1 MVRAALKDCVD
12 TTDWGMF
19 KQSATYNNTTNIQE
33 YTETVTG
40 YTTKCIDDMTHTRF
54 ITIRAN
60 QKPWLTGEVHRLLW
74 ARNIAFREGN
84 PAGLRAARADLSRGI
99 RKAKRQYTRKI
110 TAHFSDSRDTRSLWQ
125 GIRTITDYKPPPQTC
140 DSDISLLN
148 NLNTCAENNA
158 STQRPGYL
166 SVPR

>member
-1 MVRAALKDCVD
+1 
-12 TTDWGMF
+12 MF
-19 KQSATYNNTTNIQE
+19 KQAATYSNTTNIQE

-40 YTTKCIDDMTHTRF
+40 YITKCIEDVTHTRS

-60 QKPWLTGEVHRLLW
+60 QKPWLTGEVHRLLR

-110 TAHFSDSRDTRSLWQ
+110 TAHFSDSRDTE
-125 GIRTITDYKPPPQTC
+125 PV
-140 DSDISLLN
+140 
-148 NLNTCAENNA
+148 A
-158 STQRPGYL
+158 GY
-166 SVPR
+166 